1 MLSHLLFMAANYIM
15 LCCLFVLGCFI
26 ITIIAFILFYFI
38 LWQEWVL
45 LLDAMLLLARMIPNT
60 WCSQ

>member
-26 ITIIAFILFYFI
+26 ITIIAFILFFF
-38 LWQEWVL
+38 
-45 LLDAMLLLARMIPNT
+45 MARVGT
-60 WCSQ
+60 FA